1 MRQAKSRCVLLSVFR
16 NNLPFFLA
24 LSFSQ
29 FLLLPLWSW
38 NSSISPGPLFS
49 FLFSFTYEK
58 KLLGNSLLKL
68 EGDDRL
74 DMNCTLPFSD
84 QVTVFSGHCQLG
96 IWQQPHAVKKERAVS
111 ALCLFLFGC
120 YGDVTVLMFCPCT
133 SALAGGVGR
142 HRGRALC
149 TECLEKLPHPRPGN
163 RSSLPNLYHQGPGE
177 APHDSRWRP
186 RTWRFFFTLRKT
198 VWKPVSCLWSRKA
211 GLLGAGWGGSS
222 SSLSVPFCAQDD
234 GSCSFSV
241 PWGSSIAHTDT
252 PKELLTMWQGKSS
265 EPEAH

>member
-1 MRQAKSRCVLLSVFR
+1 MKQF
-16 NNLPFFLA
+16 NLTRSSFFFLI
-24 LSFSQ
+24 F
-29 FLLLPLWSW
+29 
-38 NSSISPGPLFS
+38 
-49 FLFSFTYEK
+49 FTYEK

-84 QVTVFSGHCQLG
+84 QVTVFPGRCQLG

-120 YGDVTVLMFCPCT
+120 YGDVMVLMFCPCT

-198 VWKPVSCLWSRKA
+198 VGKPGVMLVKPEGRPSWGQLGVEA
-211 GLLGAGWGGSS
+211 ALLSLSLFVPRMMALLFIF
-222 SSLSVPFCAQDD
+222 SSLGV
-234 GSCSFSV
+234 
-241 PWGSSIAHTDT
+241 
-252 PKELLTMWQGKSS
+252 
-265 EPEAH
+265 